1 MARIELR
8 DAVITLK
15 DGFAGTAAVNDVA
28 GVAVSDTTVALDTV
42 ATNAVLATDVP
53 VGARFTLVGDTT
65 IYTVTAVD
73 SPGTPATLTFTPAAT
88 SISADDSV
96 ITFLPQQVEIKLG
109 DGDLSWT
116 KNRDFEYL
124 LDRGDLDSV
133 REGDQQ
139 PLDVNIDAVYE
150 HITTGTSEVITPY
163 DALNKVG
170 GAAAWVSSAADACE
184 PYAVDVEV
192 AHAAPCGS
200 SQDET
205 TLLADFRYE
214 SFDVSLR
221 DAAIVV
227 SGRCNTVSPV
237 ITRS

>member
-8 DAVITLK
+8 DATIRLK
-15 DGFAGTAAVNDVA
+15 DGFAGTAAVNDAA
-28 GVAVSDTTVALDTV
+28 GVSVSDTSVTIDTV
-42 ATNAVLATDVP
+42 ATNAAAATDVP
-53 VGARFTLVGDTT
+53 VGARFPLPGDATV
-65 IYTVTAVD
+65 YTVTTVTGAPTVTAMD
-73 SPGTPATLTFTPAAT
+73 FTPAAT
-88 SISADDSV
+88 AIAADDAV
-96 ITFLPQQVEIKLG
+96 VTFLPQQVEIKLG

-116 KNRDFEYL
+116 KNREFEYL
-124 LDRGDLDSV
+124 LDRGDLDTV

-139 PLDVNIDAVYE
+139 PLDINLDAVYE

-163 DALNKVG
+163 DALNQVG
-170 GAAAWVSSAADACE
+170 SAAAWVSSAADACE

-192 AHAAPCGS
+192 EHASACGGA
-200 SQDET
+200 QNET

-221 DAAIVV
+221 DAAIVI

-237 ITRS
+237 VSRS

>member
-8 DAVITLK
+8 DATITLK
-15 DGFAGTAAVNDVA
+15 DGLSGTAAVNDAA
-28 GVAVSDTTVALDTV
+28 GVVIGVSTIDVDTV
-42 ATNAVLATDVP
+42 VSNAVATTDIP
-53 VGARFTLVGDTT
+53 VGARFTFAGDAT
-65 IYTVTAVD
+65 IYTVTAVTGAPTVTNVVF
-73 SPGTPATLTFTPAAT
+73 SPVAVAT
-88 SISADDSV
+88 IADDAV
-96 ITFLPQQVEIKLG
+96 ITLLPQQVEIKLG

-124 LDRGDLDSV
+124 LDRGDLDTV
-133 REGDQQ
+133 RAGDQQ

-163 DALNKVG
+163 DALNQVG
-170 GAAAWVSSAADACE
+170 SAAAWVSSAADACE
-184 PYAVDVEV
+184 PFAVDVEISHV
-192 AHAAPCGS
+192 AACGS
-200 SQDET
+200 AQDET
-205 TLLADFRYE
+205 TLLSDFRYE

-237 ITRS
+237 ISRS